1 MEDTLNN
8 MLEWIL
14 YICTFVFLLP
24 VHKTKN
30 KWQIEAGAIAVFI
43 AWMNFIWFLKRLPRF
58 GIYVVL
64 IYKVFIS
71 LLKVIFFVSY
81 RGCIKNVMKLGSAL
95 LRSLII
101 NNGNHSSTVGKSC
114 IKASSFRL
122 WGQVE
127 KIRNQ

>member
-1 MEDTLNN
+1 MEDILNN

-95 LRSLII
+95 LRSLFI

-114 IKASSFRL
+114 IKAFSFRL
-122 WGQVE
+122 W
-127 KIRNQ
+127 